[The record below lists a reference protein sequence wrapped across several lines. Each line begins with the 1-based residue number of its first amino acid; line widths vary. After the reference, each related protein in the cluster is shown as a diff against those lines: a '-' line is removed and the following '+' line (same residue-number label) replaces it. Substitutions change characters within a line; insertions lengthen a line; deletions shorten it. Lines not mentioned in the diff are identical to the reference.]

1 MLFRSPMRI
10 SAKQLVEN
18 ALKEIE
24 TISLDEAQKLLNDD
38 NTVFVDIRDVR
49 ELYRSGK
56 IPGALHAPR
65 GMLEFWVDP
74 ESEYHRDIF
83 SSGKKFVLYCAK
95 SHRSALAT
103 LALQNMGLSPICH
116 IDGGF
121 EAWTKATLPTE
132 VVENK

>member
-1 MLFRSPMRI
+1 MRV
-10 SAKQLVEN
+10 SAKELVDS

-24 TISLDEAQKLLNDD
+24 TLSLEQASALLDD
-38 NTVFVDIRDVR
+38 DDTVFVDIRDIR
-49 ELYRSGK
+49 ELHRGGK

-83 SSGKKFVLYCAK
+83 SSGKQFILYCAK

-121 EAWTKATLPTE
+121 EAWLEAGLASESVK
-132 VVENK
+132 KK

>member
-1 MLFRSPMRI
+1 MRI
-10 SAKQLVEN
+10 SAKQLVDN

-24 TISLDEAQKLLNDD
+24 TLSLEQASKLIGDEG
-38 NTVFVDIRDVR
+38 TVFVDIRDIR
-49 ELYRSGK
+49 ELPRGGK

-121 EAWTKATLPTE
+121 EAWTKAELATE
-132 VVENK
+132 PVEKK

>member
-1 MLFRSPMRI
+1 MKI

-24 TISLDEAQKLLNDD
+24 TISLEQAAERLDDE
-38 NTVFVDIRDVR
+38 NTVFVDIRDIR
-49 ELYRSGK
+49 ELYRGGK

-74 ESEYHRDIF
+74 ESEYHLDIF
-83 SSGKKFVLYCAK
+83 SSGKSFVLYCAK

-116 IDGGF
+116 VDGGF
-121 EAWTKATLPTE
+121 EAWTKASLATE
-132 VVENK
+132 TVVSK

>member
-1 MLFRSPMRI
+1 MKI
-10 SAKQLVEN
+10 GVKQLVEN

-24 TISLDEAQKLLNDD
+24 TISLGEATKLLDDD
-38 NTVFVDIRDVR
+38 NTVFVDIRDIR
-49 ELYRSGK
+49 ELYREGK

-74 ESEYHRDIF
+74 EGEYHREIF

-103 LALQNMGLSPICH
+103 LALKEMGLNPICH

-121 EAWTKATLPTE
+121 EAWQQAGLSTE
-132 VVENK
+132 HVEKK